1 MYSTYQESTDRWKAR
16 AILGDAKRKGSTDG
30 EPETKRAK
38 KPTVPENHVK
48 VTKGKWGMK
57 LFPNDFFVGSPKSK
71 LQ

>member
-1 MYSTYQESTDRWKAR
+1 MP
-16 AILGDAKRKGSTDG
+16 ILGDAKRKGSTDG

-57 LFPNDFFVGSPKSK
+57 LFENDFCLWEVQKVNYNKCMDGTSNMW
-71 LQ
+71 